1 MKISNITILLVC
13 LFAVY
18 ACNSDKEAVAGKEAH
33 EHEHQSEGNTVSI
46 TKEQMEAVQIELSS
60 IEQKNLEAT
69 VRVNGKLEV
78 PAQNKAAV
86 TSLYEGVL
94 QTILVHP
101 GSEVRKGQI
110 IATVS
115 NTALTEVQQSLISV
129 TAQLKLAQLEYNRQQ
144 DLVAGNAAPLKNLQK
159 AQAELSSLQAQL
171 AALKKQLST
180 LGISPSSVTNGTISS
195 TLSLTAPISGTISD
209 IHAQIG
215 SRIDMAT
222 PVAMIVNNSQLH
234 LDLFVYEKDL
244 PSIQK
249 GQVIH
254 FTLTNNPGKEYDAK
268 IFSIG
273 TAFAD
278 ESQSVPVHA
287 DVEGD
292 KNGLIE
298 GMNVTAIISIGTR
311 TAAAIPSA
319 AIVSNGGKDY
329 IFVLTEKEEQDRDH
343 EGAEHNHE
351 EQEHEEGEEHKGHA
365 KDDHAT
371 LNFQRIQV
379 VKGATDLG
387 FTEIQPVS
395 ALPENARIVTR
406 GAFFIMAK
414 MTNTG
419 GHEH

>member
-1 MKISNITILLVC
+1 M
-13 LFAVY
+13 
-18 ACNSDKEAVAGKEAH
+18 
-33 EHEHQSEGNTVSI
+33 
-46 TKEQMEAVQIELSS
+46 
-60 IEQKNLEAT
+60 
-69 VRVNGKLEV
+69 
-78 PAQNKAAV
+78 
-86 TSLYEGVL
+86 
-94 QTILVHP
+94 VHP
-101 GSEVRKGQI
+101 GSEVRKGQV

-115 NTALTEVQQSLISV
+115 NTALTEVQQNLISV

-144 DLVAGNAAPLKNLQK
+144 ELVAGNAAPLKNLQK

-195 TLSLTAPISGTISD
+195 TLSHIAPISGTISD

-311 TAAAIPSA
+311 TAPAIPSA

-329 IFVLTEKEEQDRDH
+329 IFVVKEQKEEAH
-343 EGAEHNHE
+343 EHEEAEHH
-351 EQEHEEGEEHKGHA
+351 HEEGEEQGYHQKNNGT
-365 KDDHAT
+365 T
-371 LNFQRIQV
+371 LNFERVQV

-387 FTEIQPVS
+387 YTEIQPVTP
-395 ALPENARIVTR
+395 LPDHARIVTK